1 MKAITSRA
9 IVLIVGSVLATLPC
23 GCDSKTP
30 GQADG
35 LSDKPLAAFQKEL
48 LDIAFETATAI
59 PVDPHIKDRSRAQQ
73 AVVAVCLELDQPQ
86 RALEYAD
93 RIDNWR
99 RGVCY
104 AELALYCAK
113 QALPQRAQR
122 CLEVAENIAGG
133 DIEVWRRDRIRA
145 KMAQANAWLGRT
157 DRARELEA
165 SLADA
170 ESGKLV
176 GVRAMAAGEADFEQE
191 MQTLHNLV
199 ATGNFDATTNALR
212 SYAQLFNRYYD
223 SPERRS
229 LIEQR
234 IENAWSK
241 IPLIIRIELLR
252 DLADF
257 ALAHEDQA
265 KALEL
270 VDEAQQIMDSAK
282 WPPEHHVPLMAR
294 LAALRFRAGQI
305 EKAQEQADK
314 ALELFESKRDRIV
327 NIYRA
332 ESLQPLAEA
341 YSMMSNTPRALAVYE
356 LAVTEGVANPNS
368 RPRAEDLSATCCS
381 MALHA
386 VEPGAELW
394 ERIRTIHKGLGDP
407 W

>member
-30 GQADG
+30 GQVAG

-73 AVVAVCLELDQPQ
+73 AVVAVCLELDQAQ

-113 QALPQRAQR
+113 KELPQRAQR

-165 SLADA
+165 GLADA

-176 GVRAMAAGEADFEQE
+176 GARAMAAGETDFEQE

-223 SPERRS
+223 NPERRS

-252 DLADF
+252 ELADF

-270 VDEAQQIMDSAK
+270 IDEAQQIMDSAK
-282 WPPEHHVPLMAR
+282 WPPEHHVPLMAK

-305 EKAQEQADK
+305 EKGQEQADK
-314 ALELFESKRDRIV
+314 ALELFEGRRDRIV

-341 YSMMSNTPRALAVYE
+341 YSIMSNTPRALAVYE

-394 ERIRTIHKGLGDP
+394 ERIRTIHEGLGDP